1 MLYCVYNWEHQD
13 NIDESNLI
21 FKSRTRAESVD
32 RYDYLHHCQ
41 EAPHLSPAAR
51 EISYWGPAYAE
62 THIIA

>member
-51 EISYWGPAYAE
+51 EISY
-62 THIIA
+62 